1 MLVALAGGVG
11 AARFLRGLIRVHP
24 PADILVIGNTGDDL
38 RVHGLAVSPDLD
50 SVAYTLAGLSD
61 EERGWGLA
69 GETWNVLGAL
79 DRLGDRD
86 IATHL
91 LRTRL
96 LTEGATLSE
105 ATAEVCRRLGV
116 PVRLVPMSDQ
126 PVETRVEVDGSER
139 ARPAPGV
146 LDAIRAAE
154 GIVLCPSNPVVS
166 VAPILA
172 VPGIRSAI
180 QNTACRTVAIT
191 PIIGGAPVRGMADKL
206 LPAWG
211 VEVSA
216 RGVASLYGG
225 LADAFVLDQVDQA
238 QAGDVAALGLEA
250 IVAPTLMRTPEDAAA
265 SAARLRAALASLDGH
280 DVVVVVTDTLG
291 RPWRRGQTDV
301 AVGMAGMGAL
311 EDYRGQLDGDGRA
324 LEVTEVAV
332 ADEVAAAADLVKR
345 KLARVPAALL
355 RGVPL
360 PAGDGR
366 ASELVRPA
374 AEDLFR
380 TGSGPEDLVAFLEGR
395 RTRRR
400 FLPDPVDPAAVER
413 AVLAAMTAPFP
424 HHTRPFRVVA
434 LDSGEG
440 RKRYLTQMEAAWRQD
455 LAADGTPAEV
465 IERRMARSWALLG
478 SAPVLLVPCLAPG
491 GRHDY
496 PDERRSRAEDAMFE
510 LAAGG
515 AVQTLLLALH
525 AQGLGG
531 AWISSSLFC
540 QGVAA
545 RALELP
551 AGWLPLGSVAAGRPD
566 PGDRPRPRPPLDPG
580 DLILRR

>member
-38 RVHGLAVSPDLD
+38 RVHGLAASPDLD

-79 DRLGDRD
+79 DRLGEPSWFSLGDRD

-126 PVETRVEVDGSER
+126 PVETRVEVDGSAGLEDLGFQEYWVARQARDPVRRVTFAGIER

-191 PIIGGAPVRGMADKL
+191 PIIGGAPVRG
-206 LPAWG
+206 
-211 VEVSA
+211 
-216 RGVASLYGG
+216 VASLYGG

-250 IVAPTLMRTPEDAAA
+250 IVAPTLMRTTEDAAA
-265 SAARLRAALASLDGH
+265 LA
-280 DVVVVVTDTLG
+280 
-291 RPWRRGQTDV
+291 
-301 AVGMAGMGAL
+301 
-311 EDYRGQLDGDGRA
+311 
-324 LEVTEVAV
+324 
-332 ADEVAAAADLVKR
+332 K
-345 KLARVPAALL
+345 
-355 RGVPL
+355 
-360 PAGDGR
+360 
-366 ASELVRPA
+366 
-374 AEDLFR
+374 
-380 TGSGPEDLVAFLEGR
+380 
-395 RTRRR
+395 
-400 FLPDPVDPAAVER
+400 
-413 AVLAAMTAPFP
+413 
-424 HHTRPFRVVA
+424 VA
-434 LDSGEG
+434 LD
-440 RKRYLTQMEAAWRQD
+440 
-455 LAADGTPAEV
+455 
-465 IERRMARSWALLG
+465 ALHT
-478 SAPVLLVPCLAPG
+478 PG
-491 GRHDY
+491 G
-496 PDERRSRAEDAMFE
+496 
-510 LAAGG
+510 
-515 AVQTLLLALH
+515 
-525 AQGLGG
+525 
-531 AWISSSLFC
+531 
-540 QGVAA
+540 
-545 RALELP
+545 
-551 AGWLPLGSVAAGRPD
+551 AGR
-566 PGDRPRPRPPLDPG
+566 
-580 DLILRR
+580 